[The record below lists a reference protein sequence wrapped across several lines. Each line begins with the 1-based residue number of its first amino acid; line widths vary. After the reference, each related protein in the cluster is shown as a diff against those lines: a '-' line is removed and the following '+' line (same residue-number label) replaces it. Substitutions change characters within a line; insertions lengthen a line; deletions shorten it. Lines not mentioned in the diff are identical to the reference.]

1 MGLARSI
8 RAKPILLRLG
18 TNLKVRSSSQSAV
31 TLQERGGFFVLRL
44 NPFKSSLSN
53 NMDESKGALRIF
65 VLADTHNRLPESVRE
80 MAKDA
85 DEIWHLG
92 DVCSE
97 AILDELR
104 AIGPAVIVVR
114 GNCDSN
120 FEWPLV
126 RDLARGGLKFRLQH
140 VPPDHPPDDVD
151 VLLHGHTHV
160 PRNERLG
167 RVLFLNPGCVTR
179 PNRGAP
185 ASVAL
190 LEIVDG
196 KISWKLV
203 PFLRH
208 R

>member
-1 MGLARSI
+1 MQE
-8 RAKPILLRLG
+8 KPKEI
-18 TNLKVRSSSQSAV
+18 
-31 TLQERGGFFVLRL
+31 
-44 NPFKSSLSN
+44 
-53 NMDESKGALRIF
+53 LRIF
-65 VLADTHNRLPESVRE
+65 VLADTHNRLPDAVRE
-80 MAKDA
+80 IAKDA

-92 DVCSE
+92 DVCAE

-104 AIGPAVIVVR
+104 TIGPRVTVVR

-126 RDLARGGLKFRLQH
+126 LDLARSGLKFRLQH

-160 PRNERLG
+160 PRNEKRGHILI
-167 RVLFLNPGCVTR
+167 LNPGCVTR

-185 ASVAL
+185 PSVAW
-190 LEIVDG
+190 LETADG
-196 KISWKLV
+196 KVSWKLV
-203 PFLRH
+203 PLSRD